1 MVKLKYSDYLT
12 NLDRYTVACPE
23 GGLRGLQPPA
33 APKYLPF
40 SDRELRFEK
49 NLTVL
54 APILTE
60 IRFFKIYNFIIRNN
74 ELMIIQRRDQFCKNV
89 PLPYVISLNVIC

>member
-1 MVKLKYSDYLT
+1 MYA
-12 NLDRYTVACPE
+12 VACPE

-74 ELMIIQRRDQFCKNV
+74 ELIIIQRREDQICKNA
-89 PLPYVISLNVIC
+89 PLPSLTSLSFVC

>member
-1 MVKLKYSDYLT
+1 MAQLF
-12 NLDRYTVACPE
+12 NQGRRPE

-40 SDRELRFEK
+40 SDQELRFEK

-60 IRFFKIYNFIIRNN
+60 IRFFKICYFINRINA
-74 ELMIIQRRDQFCKNV
+74 LIIIQRKEDQISKNL
-89 PLPYVISLNVIC
+89 PLLSVTLLNGVC